1 MPRKPQKWI
10 QVEVPKPGALRRQLG
25 IPMSKRIPH
34 DLERQI
40 VEAKVGNKV
49 LGHKVTPLMKKRVNF
64 AINMRK
70 R

>member
-1 MPRKPQKWI
+1 MPRKSSFF
-10 QVEVPKPGALRRQLG
+10 KPIKKGALHRQLG

-40 VEAKVGNKV
+40 MEAKVGNKV

-70 R
+70 RR

>member
-1 MPRKPQKWI
+1 
-10 QVEVPKPGALRRQLG
+10 
-25 IPMSKRIPH
+25 MSKRIPH

-49 LGHKVTPLMKKRVNF
+49 LGHKVTPLMKKRANF